1 MNGARTYREFL
12 QDIIDASTICL
23 DFVEGLGFTDYLQDL
38 KTMQAVTRQ
47 IGIIGEAANQIP
59 DNVRLMA
66 PDVSWGQII
75 GMRNRLIHEYFAVD
89 HEIVWRTIQND
100 LVPLIS
106 SIRRLLDNSR
116 LTGETPGV

>member
-75 GMRNRLIHEYFAVD
+75 GMRNRLIHEYFACRPRNRVAYD
-89 HEIVWRTIQND
+89 
-100 LVPLIS
+100 PK
-106 SIRRLLDNSR
+106 
-116 LTGETPGV
+116 